1 MSMDGEVSAISTTA
15 SAHHHGNRDE
25 HSKYDKALVVYSP
38 MAAVIMRART
48 ESMVTGGAN
57 ELNEY
62 WRERQRNTTTQRRN
76 DIHHRNQ
83 WENEGEPVSL
93 DVATKPVH
101 HSSFFFMFTH
111 VRTSSGV
118 AGLV

>member
-1 MSMDGEVSAISTTA
+1 MPQMSMDGEVSAISTTA

-57 ELNEY
+57 ELNIGGSGSGTPPLSAEMTY
-62 WRERQRNTTTQRRN
+62 TT
-76 DIHHRNQ
+76 
-83 WENEGEPVSL
+83 
-93 DVATKPVH
+93 ATSGRTRVGLPANRG
-101 HSSFFFMFTH
+101 H
-111 VRTSSGV
+111 VVELPSG
-118 AGLV
+118 